1 MIDGVL
7 AIVGSPNVGK
17 STLFN
22 RIIGDRLAIVDDI
35 PGLTRDR
42 LYGKAHWLLKDFRVI
57 DTGGIQLE
65 NAGYQTEIRA
75 QVAIAIEEAD
85 VILFVVDGQVGV
97 TRDDQA
103 VARLLY
109 KSKKPIVLAV
119 NKIDDGQ
126 FLGDVNDFYQ
136 LGFGNPIPVSST
148 HGIGV
153 GDLLDAVVKL
163 MPSIPQEDYEGSIC
177 FSVVGRP
184 NVGKS
189 SLVNAILKQERV
201 IVSDKEGTTRDAI
214 DTAFKHEGRAYVVID
229 TAGLKKRGRIFEA
242 VDKYAALRALKAI
255 DRSDVV
261 LLVVDG
267 EQGIIEQDKHVA
279 GYAFEAH
286 KAIIIVVN
294 KWDLVKKDQSAMADF
309 SKKIRDEFKF
319 LDYAP
324 IVFVSAK
331 NKTRIA
337 TIFDSLI
344 VAYEGYTTRV
354 ATSLL
359 NDIIQDAQIMNP
371 TPHFNGGRLKI
382 YYANQV
388 DVRPPTFVLF
398 VNEPDFMHFSYKR
411 YLENRLRETFHFEG
425 SPINLITRIRK

>member
-22 RIIGDRLAIVDDI
+22 RIIGDRLAIVDDT

-57 DTGGIQLE
+57 DTGGIQIE

-109 KSKKPIVLAV
+109 KSKKPVVLAV

-126 FLGDVNDFYQ
+126 FIGDVNDFYQ
-136 LGFGNPIPVSST
+136 LGFGTPIAVSST
-148 HGIGV
+148 HGIGI
-153 GDLLDAVVKL
+153 GDMLDAIVKL
-163 MPSIPQEDYEGSIC
+163 LPSEPQEDYEGSIC

-201 IVSDKEGTTRDAI
+201 IVSDREGTTRDAI
-214 DTAFKHEGRAYVVID
+214 DTAFKHEERAYVVID
-229 TAGLKKRGRIFEA
+229 TAGLRKRGRIFEA

-261 LLVVDG
+261 LLVIDG

-309 SKKIRDEFKF
+309 SKKVRDEFKF

-344 VAYEGYTTRV
+344 VAYEGYNTRV

-388 DVRPPTFVLF
+388 DVKPPTFVLF
-398 VNEPDFMHFSYKR
+398 VNEPDYMHFSYKR